1 MTSAVEPKPAIEP
14 KPRPNNAPRWAELYR
29 SLLTT
34 PEVALQV
41 VKSGDRVWIHSGCA
55 SPEPLVEALS
65 ARAASLT
72 NVEVVH
78 ILTFGKAPHS
88 APEMEGH
95 FRHNALFIGGNCR
108 QAVNEGRADYTPI
121 FLGEIARLFQEDA
134 LPIDIALIQVS
145 PPDAHGFCSLGIDV
159 GHNLDAA
166 RHARHVIA
174 EVNDRMPR
182 THGDAYLHVRQF
194 HAVVETSRPLP
205 QMEAE
210 PGDAVTE
217 AIGRNV
223 AALIGDG
230 DCLQMGIGTIPDAVL
245 RQLGDRKALGVHT
258 EMFSDGCVDLIEA
271 GVITGERKSIHRGKV
286 VAGFVLG
293 TQRLFDFLHDNPV
306 VEMHPTAYTNDPF
319 VISQNDRMV
328 AINSAIEVDITGQ
341 VCSDSIGT
349 RFYSGFGGQTDYI
362 RGASRSRGGKPIIA
376 LPSTAAKGKSSR
388 IVPILSP
395 GAGVVTTRADVRWVI
410 TEYGAAYLFGKNIR
424 ERVRALIAI
433 AHPDFR
439 EGLEKAA
446 RERRL
451 I

>member
-1 MTSAVEPKPAIEP
+1 MSSAVGPKPAVEPR
-14 KPRPNNAPRWAELYR
+14 PRVNGSPRWAELYR

-55 SPEPLVEALS
+55 SPEPLIEALA
-65 ARAASLT
+65 ARAQALT
-72 NVEVVH
+72 DVEVVH

-217 AIGRNV
+217 AIGKNV

-245 RQLGDRKALGVHT
+245 RQLGDRKGLGVHT

-271 GVITGERKSIHRGKV
+271 GVITGERKSLHRGKV

-293 TQRLFDFLHDNPV
+293 TQRLFDFLDDNPI

-341 VCSDSIGT
+341 VSSDSIGT

-376 LPSTAAKGKSSR
+376 LPSTAAKGKASR
-388 IVPILSP
+388 IVPMLAP

-410 TEYGAAYLFGKNIR
+410 TEFGAAYLFGKTVR
-424 ERVRALIAI
+424 ERARALINI

>member
-1 MTSAVEPKPAIEP
+1 MTSVVEPVPASAP
-14 KPRPNNAPRWAELYR
+14 KAKVNSGPRWAELYR
-29 SLLTT
+29 SLVTT

-55 SPEPLVEALS
+55 SPEPLIEALTD
-65 ARAASLT
+65 RAASLT

-78 ILTFGKAPHS
+78 ILTFGKAPHT

-95 FRHNALFIGGNCR
+95 FRHNALFIGGNVR

-134 LPIDIALIQVS
+134 LPIDVALIQVS
-145 PPDAHGFCSLGIDV
+145 PPDAHGFCSLGVDV

-182 THGDAYLHVRQF
+182 THGDAFLHVRQF
-194 HAVVETSRPLP
+194 HAVVETSRVLP
-205 QMEAE
+205 ELVGE

-217 AIGRNV
+217 AIGKNA

-286 VAGFVLG
+286 IAGFVLG

-319 VISQNDRMV
+319 VIAQNDRMV
-328 AINSAIEVDITGQ
+328 ALNSAIEVDITGQ

-376 LPSTAAKGKSSR
+376 LPSTAAKGKASR
-388 IVPILSP
+388 IVSVLSP

-410 TEYGAAYLFGKNIR
+410 TEYGAAYLFGKNVR
-424 ERVRALIAI
+424 ERAKALINI

-439 EGLEKAA
+439 EGLERAA
-446 RERRL
+446 RERKL

>member
-1 MTSAVEPKPAIEP
+1 MPSAVESQVAPASKPKKAATPV
-14 KPRPNNAPRWAELYR
+14 WAELYR
-29 SLLTT
+29 SLVTT
-34 PEVALQV
+34 AEVALQA
-41 VKSGDRVWIHSGCA
+41 VKSGDRVWIHAGCA
-55 SPEPLVEALS
+55 SPLPLIEALT
-65 ARAASLT
+65 ARAPSLT
-72 NVEVVH
+72 DVEVVH
-78 ILTFGKAPHS
+78 ILTFGNAPHT
-88 APEMEGH
+88 APEMEAH
-95 FRHNALFIGGNCR
+95 FRHNALFIGGNAR
-108 QAVNEGRADYTPI
+108 QAVNDGRADYTPI

-134 LPIDIALIQVS
+134 LPIDVALIQVS

-182 THGDAYLHVRQF
+182 THGDAFLHVRQF
-194 HAVVETSRPLP
+194 HAVVETSRALP
-205 QMEAE
+205 EMSAE
-210 PGDAVTE
+210 PGDAVTD
-217 AIGRNV
+217 AIGKNV

-286 VAGFVLG
+286 IVGFLLG
-293 TQRLFDFLHDNPV
+293 TQRLFDFVHDNPV
-306 VEMHPTAYTNDPF
+306 VEFHPTAYTNDPF
-319 VISQNDRMV
+319 IIAQNDRMV
-328 AINSAIEVDITGQ
+328 ALNSAIEVDITGQ

-349 RFYSGFGGQTDYI
+349 RFYSGFGGQTDFI

-376 LPSTAAKGKSSR
+376 LPATAAKGKASR
-388 IVPILSP
+388 IVPVLNP

-410 TEYGAAYLFGKNIR
+410 TEFGAAYLFGKTVR
-424 ERVRALIAI
+424 ERAKALIAI

-446 RERRL
+446 RERKL

>member
-1 MTSAVEPKPAIEP
+1 MSFDVEPTPAAKPNA
-14 KPRPNNAPRWAELYR
+14 RTNQAPRWAELYR
-29 SLLTT
+29 SLVTT

-55 SPEPLVEALS
+55 SPEPLIAALT
-65 ARAASLT
+65 ARAAALT

-78 ILTFGKAPHS
+78 ILIFGKAPHV

-95 FRHNALFIGGNCR
+95 FRHNALFIGGNVR
-108 QAVNEGRADYTPI
+108 QAVTEGRADCTPI

-145 PPDAHGFCSLGIDV
+145 PPDAHGFCSLGVDV

-174 EVNDRMPR
+174 EVNDRLPR
-182 THGDAYLHVRQF
+182 THGDAFLHVRQF
-194 HAVVETSRPLP
+194 HAVVETSRVLP
-205 QMEAE
+205 EMAAE

-217 AIGRNV
+217 AIGRNA

-271 GVITGERKSIHRGKV
+271 GVITGERKSLHRGKV
-286 VAGFVLG
+286 IAGFVLG
-293 TQRLFDFLHDNPV
+293 THRLFDFLHDNPV

-319 VISQNDRMV
+319 VIAQNDRMV
-328 AINSAIEVDITGQ
+328 ALNSAIEVDLTGQ

-349 RFYSGFGGQTDYI
+349 RFYSGFGGQTDFI

-376 LPSTAAKGKSSR
+376 LPSTAARGKASR
-388 IVPILSP
+388 IVSTLSP
-395 GAGVVTTRADVRWVI
+395 GAGVVTTRADVRWII
-410 TEYGAAYLFGKNIR
+410 TEYGAAYLFGKTVR
-424 ERVRALIAI
+424 ERARALINI

-439 EGLEKAA
+439 EELERAA
-446 RERRL
+446 RERKL
-451 I
+451 F

>member
-1 MTSAVEPKPAIEP
+1 MSSAVEPKPAIEP
-14 KPRPNNAPRWAELYR
+14 KPRVNGGPRWAELYR
-29 SLLTT
+29 SLITT

-55 SPEPLVEALS
+55 SPEPLIAALT

-72 NVEVVH
+72 DVEVVH
-78 ILTFGKAPHS
+78 ILIFGKAPHV

-95 FRHNALFIGGNCR
+95 FRHNALFIGGNVR

-134 LPIDIALIQVS
+134 LPIDVALIQVS
-145 PPDAHGFCSLGIDV
+145 PPDAHGFCSLGVDV

-194 HAVVETSRPLP
+194 HAVVETSRELP
-205 QMEAE
+205 IMESE

-286 VAGFVLG
+286 IVGFLLG
-293 TQRLFDFLHDNPV
+293 TQRLFDFVHDNPV
-306 VEMHPTAYTNDPF
+306 VEFHPTAYTNDPF

-328 AINSAIEVDITGQ
+328 ALNSAIEVDITGQ

-349 RFYSGFGGQTDYI
+349 RFYSGFGGQTDFI

-376 LPSTAAKGKSSR
+376 LPATAAKGKASR
-388 IVPILSP
+388 IVPMLSP

-410 TEYGAAYLFGKNIR
+410 TEFGAAYLFGKTVR
-424 ERVRALIAI
+424 ERARALINI